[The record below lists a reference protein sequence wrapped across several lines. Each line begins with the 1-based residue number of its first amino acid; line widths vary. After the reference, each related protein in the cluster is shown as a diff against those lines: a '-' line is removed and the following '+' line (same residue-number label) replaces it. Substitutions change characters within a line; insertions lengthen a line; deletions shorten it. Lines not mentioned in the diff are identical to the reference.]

1 MLLDRV
7 NPALGFISSCTPASS
22 KWDSPSHYR
31 PACQS
36 GVFHA
41 PDHLNCLRYHL
52 LLFFLESFPLCFI
65 LTPDVQMFCSVWGLC
80 PLFFVQLLCPFPL
93 HGVIMLTIMCNAHSF
108 HWFIYRNFSG
118 LFFWFFFV
126 LFLFFW
132 CLIQHCAKGGN
143 VPLNKRAVW
152 FSGSVS
158 FLPKLPFPYQRY
170 QSFPYLPVLTP
181 GFNPLPWLSL
191 M

>member
-7 NPALGFISSCTPASS
+7 KPALGFISSSS

-31 PACQS
+31 PACQP

-41 PDHLNCLRYHL
+41 PDHLNCLRCHL

-93 HGVIMLTIMCNAHSF
+93 HGVIMLTIMCNARSF
-108 HWFIYRNFSG
+108 HWFKF
-118 LFFWFFFV
+118 LWAFF
-126 LFLFFW
+126 LFLFFFVFFVFVFGVW
-132 CLIQHCAKGGN
+132 FNTALKGGMFHWIKKSCG
-143 VPLNKRAVW
+143 LKKKAWKVW
-152 FSGSVS
+152 ARGLWVVWE
-158 FLPKLPFPYQRY
+158 PKLCFK
-170 QSFPYLPVLTP
+170 L
-181 GFNPLPWLSL
+181 
-191 M
+191 